1 LTATPICC
9 ARLNA
14 FYACL
19 MRHLRDPFTPDGNI
33 NATTAS
39 SGVFIRAI
47 QSGNWAF
54 PLSIDALG
62 GMNRMDAITVF
73 IMPVVPRS
81 IVNTV
86 RATVFGSLRR

>member
-1 LTATPICC
+1 
-9 ARLNA
+9 
-14 FYACL
+14 

-73 IMPVVPRS
+73 IAMLGE
-81 IVNTV
+81 
-86 RATVFGSLRR
+86 GSLACRWCRVPS